1 MTILNLREKNIL
13 ETIIFAYQITFFYF
27 LKTSFNTDQ
36 DIVFVETV
44 ALSAV
49 SILPTTEKYGWEIT
63 NVILY

>member
-13 ETIIFAYQITFFYF
+13 ETIIFAYQIFFYF

-49 SILPTTEKYGWEIT
+49 SILPTTEKFGREIT